1 MHIAPVYLCV
11 SGQFLNNSSLTGKA
25 NLQVKLEQGLK
36 MLAIFKNHE
45 AETSI
50 LEDFNFY
57 EQREKAMLDDRQQ
70 QKQQCSKTGKQVQ
83 QASAPVNIV
92 TGISD
97 AFAEAVQLE
106 ETNDKEEKP
115 RIEDAAAADN
125 VPAAPVKIEEA
136 MLKTAEV
143 GGLLKESG

>member
-1 MHIAPVYLCV
+1 
-11 SGQFLNNSSLTGKA
+11 
-25 NLQVKLEQGLK
+25 VKLEQGLK

-50 LEDFNFY
+50 LEDFEFY

-70 QKQQCSKTGKQVQ
+70 QKQQCFKTGKKVQ
-83 QASAPVNIV
+83 TSAPVDIV

-106 ETNDKEEKP
+106 ETSDRENKP
-115 RIEDAAAADN
+115 MIEDRRSH
-125 VPAAPVKIEEA
+125 
-136 MLKTAEV
+136 AEN
-143 GGLLKESG
+143 SGSGRPLERKRVIACSPFMTNPE

>member
-1 MHIAPVYLCV
+1 M
-11 SGQFLNNSSLTGKA
+11 
-25 NLQVKLEQGLK
+25 KLEQGLQ

-45 AETSI
+45 AETSL
-50 LEDFNFY
+50 LEDFEFY

-70 QKQQCSKTGKQVQ
+70 QCSKAGKQVQ
-83 QASAPVNIV
+83 ASAQVDIV
-92 TGISD
+92 TVSD
-97 AFAEAVQLE
+97 AFAEAVELE
-106 ETNDKEEKP
+106 ETNDKENKP
-115 RIEDAAAADN
+115 MKMVEDAAAADN